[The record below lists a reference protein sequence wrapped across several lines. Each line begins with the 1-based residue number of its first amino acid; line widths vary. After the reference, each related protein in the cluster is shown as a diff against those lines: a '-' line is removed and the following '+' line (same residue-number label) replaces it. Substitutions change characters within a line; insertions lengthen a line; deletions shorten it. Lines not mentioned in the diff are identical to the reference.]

1 MAEKKPSVCRAKI
14 LCSWKL
20 VLSVDGWEGA
30 RGEVCGP
37 ACQLQVF
44 QHGPGEYIHMAT
56 CSKLHWPNS
65 PTFTRRSSMPSSS
78 LTPTFEVCVGADHGS
93 ESPAYVVEY
102 IWTLQIN
109 MLIVL
114 VTCALGCTKKKTL
127 FSTQKSTTHNASA
140 WGFSLKVSKR
150 IFDFDNV

>member
-1 MAEKKPSVCRAKI
+1 MFLRHWLRCIGSTAQMKGTPTTQCQISGTRISTRSTRWGKANMFNHWEKEFRVGRAKI

-44 QHGPGEYIHMAT
+44 QHGPGEYIHMPT
-56 CSKLHWPNS
+56 CSKLHWPNP

-78 LTPTFEVCVGADHGS
+78 LTPTFEVCVGADNGI
-93 ESPAYVVEY
+93 ESPSNVVEC
-102 IWTLQIN
+102 IWTW
-109 MLIVL
+109 
-114 VTCALGCTKKKTL
+114 
-127 FSTQKSTTHNASA
+127 H
-140 WGFSLKVSKR
+140 
-150 IFDFDNV
+150 